1 MADRELG
8 KITSVNLCI
17 EDHGILSLMVSFDFG
32 GTCQGFGGFALDAP
46 PPKRKGPR
54 IGSAAGTDFILRL
67 LRLFGVN
74 RLEEIVGRSAYAI
87 RDGDKWNSPII
98 GIETPKF
105 DGGEKFLV
113 ADWRAAWFS
122 EGGKP

>member
-1 MADRELG
+1 MKNELG
-8 KITSVNLCI
+8 KITNVDLCI
-17 EDHGILSLMVSFDFG
+17 EDHGILTLMVSFDFG
-32 GTCQGFGGFALDAP
+32 GTCQGFGGYALDTSPAKP
-46 PPKRKGPR
+46 KGPR
-54 IGSAAGTDFILRL
+54 IGSGAGTDFILRL

-87 RDGDKWNSPII
+87 RETDGWNSPII

-113 ADWRAAWFS
+113 ADWRAAWFP
-122 EGGKP
+122 EDGET